1 MYPDY
6 WICFKAVLH
15 GTDIN
20 EAKIEDWEE
29 DNKIDEETHW
39 KEVKYLCKIWAF
51 FIDFLRSWNYFPP
64 GIESMVIL
72 KAEVSFIEV
81 NFSLNCF
88 TTCSILRTHSVLTGS
103 QNNYYAKMA
112 QVGIIYSGHL
122 QWAYTWNWH
131 ITILQQPMVNPVV
144 IWPHLIKKWPGDVVQ
159 IMFKKGALNLA
170 VHALYFRLR

>member
-1 MYPDY
+1 MYPEY

-20 EAKIEDWEE
+20 KAKIEDWEE
-29 DNKIDEETHW
+29 DNRIDEETHW

-88 TTCSILRTHSVLTGS
+88 TTCSVLRTHSVLTGS

-131 ITILQQPMVNPVV
+131 IAILQQPMVNPVV
-144 IWPHLIKKWPGDVVQ
+144 IWPHLIKRMARRCSPDHILKRGTKFSSTCL
-159 IMFKKGALNLA
+159 IL
-170 VHALYFRLR
+170 